1 MLKQAKKQSKSE
13 IMSSITMATK
23 TTSWKDAEDCP
34 VDNSS
39 QNDTINN
46 EFKKDEDSCFE
57 FIVEGSHFFKILVQT
72 QETQE
77 TQEHK
82 KEQVLKV
89 KSNYFPAAKK
99 N

>member
-1 MLKQAKKQSKSE
+1 MAMPCSDATDICLKVKVPMELKKESPYVIFKVIMLKQAKKQSKSE

-57 FIVEGSHFFKILVQT
+57 FIVE
-72 QETQE
+72 
-77 TQEHK
+77 
-82 KEQVLKV
+82 
-89 KSNYFPAAKK
+89 
-99 N
+99 